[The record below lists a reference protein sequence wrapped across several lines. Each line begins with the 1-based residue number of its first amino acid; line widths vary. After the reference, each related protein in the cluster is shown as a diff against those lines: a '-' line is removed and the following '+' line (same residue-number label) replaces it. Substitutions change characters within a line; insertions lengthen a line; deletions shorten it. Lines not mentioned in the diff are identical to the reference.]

1 MEFVTGFLIALAI
14 GLTGVGGGTITA
26 PVLMLFFN
34 LPPAQAVGTALTFTA
49 AVKLLAAPLH
59 LYRGHVNFRVLGYL
73 LLGGLPG
80 VLAGSLLLDRMTSTG
95 RNGLLSAV
103 LGATIVI
110 TALISLYRMTRPAS
124 PRPEKDRS
132 GWLSALALPI
142 GAEVGFSSAGAGA
155 LGTLALFSLTSLTA
169 AQVVGTDLTFGL
181 ALSLVGGG
189 IQFSAGNYDG
199 VMLVKLIAG
208 GLAGALVGTHLA
220 GVLPSRVLRAA
231 LCLWLVTLGG
241 QLCWTG
247 LRHW

>member
-26 PVLMLFFN
+26 PVLMLFFG

-59 LYRGHVNFRVLGYL
+59 FYRGHVNFRVLGYL
-73 LLGGLPG
+73 FLGGLPG
-80 VLAGSLLLDRMTSTG
+80 VLVGSLLLDHMTSTG
-95 RNGLLSAV
+95 RNGLLSVV

-110 TALISLYRMTRPAS
+110 TALINLFRMSRPAG
-124 PRPEKDRS
+124 PRPEKDRV
-132 GWLSALALPI
+132 GWLTALALPI
-142 GAEVGFSSAGAGA
+142 GAEVGFASAGAGA

-181 ALSLVGGG
+181 GLSLVGGG

-199 VMLVKLIAG
+199 AMLVKLIAG

-231 LCLWLVTLGG
+231 LCVWLVTLGG

-247 LRHW
+247 IRYW